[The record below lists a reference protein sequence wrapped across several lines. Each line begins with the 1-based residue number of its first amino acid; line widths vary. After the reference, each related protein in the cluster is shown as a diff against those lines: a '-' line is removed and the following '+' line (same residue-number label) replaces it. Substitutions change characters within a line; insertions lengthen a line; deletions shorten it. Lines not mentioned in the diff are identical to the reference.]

1 MIVLIHKYLDWRRV
15 ILAVAA
21 FVFVWNL
28 SLNHNALASTD
39 KFLSNEPQ
47 DAAYVLKRT
56 VQVTPRRYLRWWQ
69 NPAAAEPVYN
79 TWSWAP
85 EIKVGIHGP
94 LAPGSQ
100 ISVEFDTADGK
111 PWFTQR
117 MRTPELEA
125 GRWDIVYEREDLSL
139 DQLEKKAIIV
149 QAGLFPLRVR
159 LKNAL
164 SGTNNVIF
172 SGKYQIATYAPDQK
186 IPEYRGKNSTLPKT
200 GDCQWPGYGSTRT
213 TAMKRFRR

>member
-1 MIVLIHKYLDWRRV
+1 
-15 ILAVAA
+15 
-21 FVFVWNL
+21 
-28 SLNHNALASTD
+28 
-39 KFLSNEPQ
+39 
-47 DAAYVLKRT
+47 
-56 VQVTPRRYLRWWQ
+56 
-69 NPAAAEPVYN
+69 
-79 TWSWAP
+79 
-85 EIKVGIHGP
+85 
-94 LAPGSQ
+94 
-100 ISVEFDTADGK
+100 
-111 PWFTQR
+111 

-125 GRWDIVYEREDLSL
+125 GRWDIVYECEDLSL
-139 DQLEKKAIIV
+139 DQLEKKAITA
-149 QAGLFPLRVR
+149 QAGLFPFRVR